1 MYTGNGE
8 YDNGNE
14 DNTMDDEPMDD
25 AFKNIIMVNMNINND
40 DTQSISTIDNNYKN
54 KYINKNINVYQI
66 LELNKEKAT
75 LTQTISSSSKNIPI
89 PPPANLNESDKM
101 YLFYNNFIINYK
113 NGKHNI
119 DALILLTSYAQE
131 LSNDKLNNIFVVI
144 KQNLI

>member
-1 MYTGNGE
+1 
-8 YDNGNE
+8 
-14 DNTMDDEPMDD
+14 MDDEPTDD

-66 LELNKEKAT
+66 LELNKERAT
-75 LTQTISSSSKNIPI
+75 LTQKISSSSKNIPI

-113 NGKHNI
+113 TGKHNI
-119 DALILLTSYAQE
+119 DTLILLTSYAQE
-131 LSNDKLNNIFVVI
+131 
-144 KQNLI
+144 